1 MRTCLTLLLLFAA
14 PLTLNAQTPQPTW
27 EYGTL
32 TTIDG
37 VRPFVWTIADSSH
50 MLATPGTTE
59 TATYVKFVTYLNQ
72 LGRDH
77 WELVLSQPQAS
88 GTMLYVFK
96 RRKT

>member
-1 MRTCLTLLLLFAA
+1 MRFLILLLFV
-14 PLTLNAQTPQPTW
+14 PITLHAQTVQPTW

-50 MLATPGTTE
+50 MLATPGNTE
-59 TATYVKFVTYLNQ
+59 TATYVALVAFLDR

-77 WELVLSQPQAS
+77 WELVLSQVQGS
-88 GTMLYVFK
+88 GTTLYVFK
-96 RRKT
+96 RRKP